1 MLGIWPMT
9 QYSIPLAFTCLL
21 TSNQFGCNNMS
32 EFDQILADRFVLNLK
47 KGGIHPGIHPGFE
60 TQWRRHQKS
69 KTGVSVAPNVLQK
82 FLKKTWKREKSQGAI
97 FLIDILLLVVTLRA
111 FNVDFSILGFRSCV
125 PLVADR
131 SNTLNSDWQEPS
143 RLRLTGVSDLAA
155 MATLQE
161 FLHCI
166 SMELVLFCLFAVF
179 NLSLLYQYL
188 WISCH
193 KVPKMWNSF
202 TNSGKSDLLTPTLF
216 QSSQL
221 VHSKEC

>member
-1 MLGIWPMT
+1 MPKSAVLGQMLQMCCHLQTCSQNIAAIT
-9 QYSIPLAFTCLL
+9 QYFPEYFNTGDSDEEEE
-21 TSNQFGCNNMS
+21 NGN
-32 EFDQILADRFVLNLK
+32 ILD
-47 KGGIHPGIHPGFE
+47 E
-60 TQWRRHQKS
+60 
-69 KTGVSVAPNVLQK
+69 PN
-82 FLKKTWKREKSQGAI
+82 
-97 FLIDILLLVVTLRA
+97 VTLRA
-111 FNVDFSILGFRSCV
+111 FNIDFSILGFRSCV

-188 WISCH
+188 
-193 KVPKMWNSF
+193 
-202 TNSGKSDLLTPTLF
+202 
-216 QSSQL
+216 
-221 VHSKEC
+221 